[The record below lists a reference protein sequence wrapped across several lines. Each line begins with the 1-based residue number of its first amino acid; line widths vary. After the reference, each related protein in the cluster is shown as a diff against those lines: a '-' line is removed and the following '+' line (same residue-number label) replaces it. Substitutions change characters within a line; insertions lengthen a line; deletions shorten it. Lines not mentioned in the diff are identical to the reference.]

1 MNVETKVK
9 EILQKVLDIKPD
21 QVKPDTRLDQAFG
34 VDSTEMVEIAV
45 GIKKELGIPLAN
57 NELKKNYSFN
67 EILEVIAS
75 KMNTGHCG
83 PSCGCGH

>member
-1 MNVETKVK
+1 MNVEAKVK
-9 EILQKVLDIKPD
+9 EVLQKVLDIKPE
-21 QVKPDTRLDQAFG
+21 QVKPDSRLDQAFG

-67 EILEVIAS
+67 EILAVIAS
-75 KMNTGHCG
+75 KTKADNCG
-83 PSCGCGH
+83 PACGCGH

>member
-1 MNVETKVK
+1 VNIETKVK
-9 EILQKVLDIKPD
+9 EVLQKVLDIKPE
-21 QVKPDTRLDQAFG
+21 QVKSDTRLDQAFG
-34 VDSTEMVEIAV
+34 VDSTEMVEITV
-45 GIKKELGIPLAN
+45 GIKKELGISLAN

-75 KMNTGHCG
+75 KTNTKSCG

>member
-9 EILQKVLDIKPD
+9 EVLQKVLDINPNEI
-21 QVKPDTRLDQAFG
+21 KPDTGLDQAFG

-45 GIKKELGIPLAN
+45 GLKKILNIDLAN

-67 EILEVIAS
+67 EILGVIAS
-75 KMNTGHCG
+75 KAK
-83 PSCGCGH
+83 

>member
-1 MNVETKVK
+1 MNIETKVK
-9 EILQKVLDIKPD
+9 EVLQKVLDIKPE
-21 QVKPDTRLDQAFG
+21 QVKSDTRLDQAFG
-34 VDSTEMVEIAV
+34 VDSTEMVEITV
-45 GIKKELGIPLAN
+45 GIKKELGISLAN

-75 KMNTGHCG
+75 KTNTKSCG

>member
-45 GIKKELGIPLAN
+45 GLKKILDIDLAN
-57 NELKKNYSFN
+57 NELKKTYTLKQIV
-67 EILEVIAS
+67 EILQS
-75 KMNTGHCG
+75 KTAA
-83 PSCGCGH
+83 PKVV